1 MKVILKNSYMSLGE
15 AGEIVDVKPGY
26 ARNFLI
32 PQGIAVSATS
42 ANLKMVEDQGKAFEA
57 KKLQERENSKQLLEK
72 LQKLE
77 GGVTI
82 AKKVSDDGRL
92 YGSVTAKDIEEA
104 LGKAGALVDRRMI
117 VLGQQIKM
125 AGEYKVLVRLVGG
138 LKTQIPLNIVSDA
151 PKKNV
156 QADA

>member
-15 AGEIVDVKPGY
+15 AGELIDVKPGY

-32 PQGIAVSATS
+32 PQGIAVSATP
-42 ANLKMVEDQGKAFEA
+42 ANLRMVEDQGKAFET
-57 KKLQERENSKQLLEK
+57 KKLQERDNSKQLLEK

-77 GGVTI
+77 NGVTI

-104 LGKAGALVDRRMI
+104 LSKAGAMVDRRMI

-138 LKTQIPLNIVSDA
+138 LKTQVPLNIVSDA
-151 PKKNV
+151 PKKNTEIE
-156 QADA
+156 A

>member
-15 AGEIVDVKPGY
+15 AGEVVEVKPGY

-32 PQGIAVSATS
+32 PQGIAVSATT
-42 ANLKMVEDQGKAFEA
+42 ANMRMVTDQAKAFET
-57 KKLQERENSKQLLEK
+57 KKLQERDNSKQLLEK
-72 LQKLE
+72 LNSLS

-82 AKKVSDDGRL
+82 SKKVSDDGRL

-151 PKKNV
+151 PKKNTA
-156 QADA
+156 ADA

>member
-15 AGEIVDVKPGY
+15 AGEVVEVKPGY

-32 PQGIAVSATS
+32 PQGIAVSATA
-42 ANLKMVEDQGKAFEA
+42 ANLRLVADQGKAFEA
-57 KKLQERENSKQLLEK
+57 KKLQERDNSKQLLEK
-72 LQKLE
+72 LNAMAS
-77 GGVTI
+77 VTI
-82 AKKVSDDGRL
+82 EKKVSDDGRL

-104 LGKAGALVDRRMI
+104 LSKAGANVDRRMI

-151 PKKNV
+151 PKKN
-156 QADA
+156 AEA

>member
-15 AGEIVDVKPGY
+15 AGEIVEVKPGY

-32 PQGIAVSATS
+32 PQGIAVSATT
-42 ANLKMVEDQGKAFEA
+42 ANLRLVADQGKAFEA
-57 KKLQERENSKQLLEK
+57 KKLQERDNSKQLLEK
-72 LQKLE
+72 LNGLS
-77 GGVTI
+77 GITI
-82 AKKVSDDGRL
+82 EKKVSDDGRL

-104 LGKAGALVDRRMI
+104 LAKAGAAVDRRMI

-138 LKTQIPLNIVSDA
+138 LKTQVPVAIVSDA

-156 QADA
+156 VEA